1 VSESAHRTDDRL
13 EESDADLIAYAEVVW
28 RRKWVFASVVTLVL
42 IAAFVR
48 TMYFKPEMYGSAVTI
63 LPLKQAEGG
72 ALGMLRQMGGAAGAL
87 AGLGLGGA
95 GGDAER
101 LVSILRTRGLAETV
115 MRRHG
120 LLERIGRRDLSKR
133 RRDDGASFGATEVD
147 RIVLELLAAYPS
159 GIESELTDS
168 PGLAVLALEDA
179 SIRDAV
185 GALSGWTGSTADL
198 DVAGTRDA
206 WYAVTQA
213 RLRMF
218 RTGVRV
224 EWDRKQS
231 VIKVV
236 VMFERDPVLA
246 AALAN
251 TYVAE
256 LRNHLSENTSTEARR
271 NLVFI
276 ESRFRK
282 VEDDLEAAE
291 GALERFE
298 QEHELVSLTEQTA
311 YAVSRLGTLEAALA
325 AKEIMRDVL
334 DRARVAPGSAAVSA
348 VEAEIRGLDSRL
360 SQAKLGQ
367 GSAVG
372 TMALSD
378 LPSLKRD
385 LAELMRAK
393 VVQETLFTLL
403 AQQFELA
410 KIDEAREEVAFETL
424 DVAVPPTERSSP
436 KRKMDMIIGLGAGGV
451 LALLCVAF
459 LEMLASRRLRATDPE
474 TAIG

>member
-1 VSESAHRTDDRL
+1 MSESARGTHDRL
-13 EESDADLIAYAEVVW
+13 DESDVDLIAYVEVVW
-28 RRKWVFASVVTLVL
+28 RRKWVFGAVVTLVL
-42 IAAFVR
+42 TAAFVR

-72 ALGMLRQMGGAAGAL
+72 AFGMLRQMGGAAGAL
-87 AGLGLGGA
+87 AGLGLGGS
-95 GGDAER
+95 GGDADR

-120 LLERIGRRDLSKR
+120 LFERLGRRDLRKR
-133 RRDDGASFGATEVD
+133 RRDDGASFGAADVD
-147 RIVLELLAAYPS
+147 RVVLELLAAHRF
-159 GIESELTDS
+159 GVESEPTDS
-168 PGLAVLALEDA
+168 PGLAILGLEDA
-179 SIRDAV
+179 VIRDAAA
-185 GALSGWTGSTADL
+185 ALPGWTESTAGL

-206 WYAVTQA
+206 WYAMTQQ
-213 RLRMF
+213 RLRTF
-218 RTGVRV
+218 REGVRV

-231 VIKVV
+231 VITVV
-236 VMFERDPVLA
+236 VLFEREPALA
-246 AALAN
+246 ATLAN
-251 TYVAE
+251 AYVDE
-256 LRNHLSENTSTEARR
+256 LRKHLTENTHTEAQR
-271 NLVFI
+271 NRVFI
-276 ESRFRK
+276 EARYRQA
-282 VEDDLEAAE
+282 ENDLETAE

-298 QEHELVSLTEQTA
+298 QEHELVSLTEQTT
-311 YAVSRLGTLEAALA
+311 YAVSRLGALEAALA
-325 AKEIMRDVL
+325 AKEIERDVL
-334 DRARVAPGSAAVSA
+334 ARARVAPGSAVASA
-348 VEAEIRGLDSRL
+348 VGTEIRGLASRL
-360 SQAKLGQ
+360 AQARLGQ

-385 LAELMRAK
+385 LAGLMRAK

-403 AQQFELA
+403 AQQFEVA
-410 KIDEAREEVAFETL
+410 KIDEAREEVAFEIL

-436 KRKMDMIIGLGAGGV
+436 KRKMDMIIGLAAGGV